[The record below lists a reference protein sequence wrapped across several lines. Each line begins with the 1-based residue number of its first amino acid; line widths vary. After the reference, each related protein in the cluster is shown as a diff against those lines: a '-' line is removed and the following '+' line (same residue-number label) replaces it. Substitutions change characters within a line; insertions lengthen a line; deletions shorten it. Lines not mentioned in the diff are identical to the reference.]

1 MSETDSLISI
11 LENKINA
18 SVMLTTNINIKNRL
32 INEQMGTVKHI
43 EIRDKGSSNYIFRI
57 T

>member
-32 INEQMGTVKHI
+32 INEQMGTVKQH
-43 EIRDKGSSNYIFRI
+43 
-57 T
+57 